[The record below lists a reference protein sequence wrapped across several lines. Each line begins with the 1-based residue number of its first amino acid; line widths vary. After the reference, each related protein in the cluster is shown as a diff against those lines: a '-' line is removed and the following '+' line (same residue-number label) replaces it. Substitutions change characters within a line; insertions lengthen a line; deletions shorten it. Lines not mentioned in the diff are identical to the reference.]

1 MKEYL
6 EHDVIKYA
14 NLSFIARSDLDLALY
29 VLRKDYRLLAYT
41 MPVVRKDKNIMME
54 MIRLDKANVYYLD
67 ECLKS
72 DNDITKLIFS

>member
-1 MKEYL
+1 
-6 EHDVIKYA
+6 
-14 NLSFIARSDLDLALY
+14 
-29 VLRKDYRLLAYT
+29 